1 MAAVAT
7 HADWVRRAGELV
19 PEGRAFVD
27 GAFVAAAGGATF
39 PSVSP
44 RDGRVLAEVAACT
57 AADVDRAVAA
67 ARAAFED
74 GRWRRRPPAERKAVM
89 LRWAELLRARADE
102 LALLES
108 LEVGKPIT
116 DAVAVD
122 VAGAAGCVQ
131 WYGEAIDKLYGE
143 VGPVREG
150 ALAVVTREPLGVVGA
165 IVPWNYP
172 LIIAAWKV
180 APAIATGN
188 SVVLK
193 PAEQSSLSALLLAR
207 TAVEA
212 GLPPGVLNVVPGLG
226 PVAGEA
232 LARHPGVD
240 ALAFTGSGETGAHL
254 LSCSAASNAKPV
266 ELELGGKSAH
276 VVLADCPDLDA
287 AAEAVAWGI
296 FYNAGQTC
304 NAGSRLV
311 VERPIAAELVER
323 VVAIARGIVPGDP
336 LDPATRLGALVS
348 AEHLATV
355 DGWVRR
361 AESDGAV
368 VACGGVPV
376 EVVPGGAYYPP
387 TVLTGVT
394 NDQPVARHEV
404 FGPVLAVIEADDPAH
419 ALAIANDSPYGLAGA
434 VWTAD
439 LATAHWMARELRA
452 GTVWVNTF
460 DATDVS
466 LPFGGF
472 GASGHGRD
480 KSLHALHACTRP
492 KTTWIEHGRPAVAA
506 AGAPRRTP

>member
-67 ARAAFED
+67 ATAAFED
-74 GRWRRRPPAERKAVM
+74 GRWRRRPRPRRKAVM

-193 PAEQSSLSALLLAR
+193 PAEQSRCRAAARPDGGGGGTAAACSAWCR
-207 TAVEA
+207 GWGRWRA
-212 GLPPGVLNVVPGLG
+212 G
-226 PVAGEA
+226 
-232 LARHPGVD
+232 LARHPGVG
-240 ALAFTGSGETGAHL
+240 ALAFTGRGEAFCY
-254 LSCSAASNAKPV
+254 LSARHAKPV

-368 VACGGVPV
+368 VALRRRASRSSP
-376 EVVPGGAYYPP
+376 AAP
-387 TVLTGVT
+387 T
-394 NDQPVARHEV
+394 
-404 FGPVLAVIEADDPAH
+404 
-419 ALAIANDSPYGLAGA
+419 
-434 VWTAD
+434 
-439 LATAHWMARELRA
+439 
-452 GTVWVNTF
+452 
-460 DATDVS
+460 
-466 LPFGGF
+466 
-472 GASGHGRD
+472 
-480 KSLHALHACTRP
+480 TR
-492 KTTWIEHGRPAVAA
+492 RPC
-506 AGAPRRTP
+506 